1 MTSLVDLCN
10 LALLRIGGET
20 ITDLHE
26 PSATA
31 TACRLLVGPARDG
44 VLRAHPWRFAE
55 AAARLAR
62 LGPAAGDGLVE
73 AGWLAYALP
82 GDCLAPRRL
91 TDGRPFRVRGTG
103 LLTPADP
110 AILVYTARVADPA
123 RFDPLFTT
131 ALAARLAADLVMPLQ
146 GDRDTQRQ
154 AERAFTHAL
163 DAARAAD
170 ARDAQ
175 ADRPGVPGTAPLAAG
190 RDPDWLTVRG

>member
-20 ITDLHE
+20 ITDLDE

-55 AAARLAR
+55 AAVRLAR
-62 LGPAAGDGLVE
+62 LGSAAGDGLLE
-73 AGWLAYALP
+73 PGWLAYALP

-91 TDGRPFRVRGTG
+91 GEGQPFRVRGAT
-103 LLTPADP
+103 LLTPAEP
-110 AILVYTARVADPA
+110 AVLIYTARIDDPG
-123 RFDPLFTT
+123 RFDPLFIT

-175 ADRPGVPGTAPLAAG
+175 ASGPGPAGTAPSVG
-190 RDPDWLTVRG
+190 GTDPDWLTVRG